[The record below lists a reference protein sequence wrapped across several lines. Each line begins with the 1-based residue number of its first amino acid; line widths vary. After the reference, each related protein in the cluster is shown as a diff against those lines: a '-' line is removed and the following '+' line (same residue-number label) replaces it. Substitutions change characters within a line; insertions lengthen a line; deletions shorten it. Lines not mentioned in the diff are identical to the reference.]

1 MKEYSLIYR
10 NINMIH
16 LIPCLAK
23 PFTWSDLKTNV
34 KCTSVL
40 NHKQFFTFLQLLV
53 ICQPVRFLLFSPIFY
68 IAPTKMSEPR
78 PPVTKTDKQKVSLL
92 RYRTCVSRGTYV
104 ILKKQKNRGSACF
117 DYKLLENNIYRWCSC
132 QNRKWHHEPS
142 LDILGHTWLCI
153 LRSSI
158 RCSRSSRN
166 FCTSSCNFS
175 CFSSNFIVSCK
186 TSFYNKYRNI
196 I

>member
-53 ICQPVRFLLFSPIFY
+53 ICQPVSFCSFRQSFISLL
-68 IAPTKMSEPR
+68 
-78 PPVTKTDKQKVSLL
+78 QKCRSQDLRSQRLINKKCLFFGTALVSLWAPMSSWRNRRIVGQPVLTTSYL
-92 RYRTCVSRGTYV
+92 RTTYTDDVLVRTGSDIMSRVWTSWDTPDYV
-104 ILKKQKNRGSACF
+104 F
-117 DYKLLENNIYRWCSC
+117 
-132 QNRKWHHEPS
+132 
-142 LDILGHTWLCI
+142 
-153 LRSSI
+153 
-158 RCSRSSRN
+158 
-166 FCTSSCNFS
+166 
-175 CFSSNFIVSCK
+175 
-186 TSFYNKYRNI
+186 
-196 I
+196 